1 MIRIVHSLLFNI
13 SILACILASSLVI
26 SQQICVPAIPSSSP
40 EVHFFSDDIG
50 LVYDSRTQLTWHRC
64 FLGQSWGGKNDNT
77 CIGRLLLVNWEDA
90 QKLASLNEEW
100 RLPNI
105 KEVTSIIDLQCADP
119 AVNLEI
125 FPFNSSVR
133 LWSSSP
139 HVSFLDRAWS
149 VDLLDG
155 AASPYGRQELAAVIL
170 ISDPNEMSGT
180 EKVLN
185 YPKVEF
191 EFMLNH

>member
-1 MIRIVHSLLFNI
+1 M
-13 SILACILASSLVI
+13 
-26 SQQICVPAIPSSSP
+26 
-40 EVHFFSDDIG
+40 
-50 LVYDSRTQLTWHRC
+50 
-64 FLGQSWGGKNDNT
+64 
-77 CIGRLLLVNWEDA
+77 LVNWEDA